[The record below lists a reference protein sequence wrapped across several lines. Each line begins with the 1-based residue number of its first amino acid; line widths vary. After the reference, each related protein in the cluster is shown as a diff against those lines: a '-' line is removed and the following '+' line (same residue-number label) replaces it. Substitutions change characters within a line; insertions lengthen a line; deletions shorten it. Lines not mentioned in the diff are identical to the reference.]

1 MNKEFAKKM
10 IKAKRLEYE
19 AIKEIMPESI
29 KNSIDSFQ
37 KDAFNLIKDVAIEII
52 KEDIQNRDTTK
63 NKCDM
68 DNKTN
73 MNNKNIKKISVD
85 FN

>member
-1 MNKEFAKKM
+1 MNKEFVKKM

-29 KNSIDSFQ
+29 KNRIDYFQ
-37 KDAFNLIKDVAIEII
+37 KDAFNLIKEVTIEMVKDDMNEKSN
-52 KEDIQNRDTTK
+52 KE
-63 NKCDM
+63 NKCDI
-68 DNKTN
+68 DNKDS
-73 MNNKNIKKISVD
+73 KSVKKINVN

>member
-1 MNKEFAKKM
+1 MNKKFVKKM

-19 AIKEIMPESI
+19 AIKEIMPETI
-29 KNSIDSFQ
+29 KNRIDSFQ
-37 KDAFNLIKDVAIEII
+37 KDAFNLIKDVAIELI
-52 KEDIQNRDTTK
+52 KEDMHDRNTTK
-63 NKCDM
+63 SKCDI

-73 MNNKNIKKISVD
+73 TNNKNVKKIKVN

>member
-1 MNKEFAKKM
+1 MNKEFINKM

-29 KNSIDSFQ
+29 KNRIDSFQ
-37 KDAFNLIKDVAIEII
+37 EEAFNFIKDVAIEII
-52 KEDIQNRDTTK
+52 KEDMHDRNTTK
-63 NKCDM
+63 NKCDK
-68 DNKTN
+68 DYKTN
-73 MNNKNIKKISVD
+73 TANKNIKKINVD